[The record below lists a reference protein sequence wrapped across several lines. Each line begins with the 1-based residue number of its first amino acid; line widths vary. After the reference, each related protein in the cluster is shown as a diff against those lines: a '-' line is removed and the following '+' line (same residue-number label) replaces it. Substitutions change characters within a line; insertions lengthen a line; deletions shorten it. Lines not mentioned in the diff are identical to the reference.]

1 MKVLVSDKLSPA
13 GVEIL
18 ERAPGLSVDVN
29 TGLAP
34 EELKEII
41 GQYDG
46 LVIRSA
52 TKVTREIIE
61 AASRLKVVGR
71 AGIGVDNVDI
81 PEATKR
87 GIVVMNTPGGNTV
100 TTAEHAISMMCSL
113 ARHIPQADATMKQGK
128 WEKKLY
134 MGVELMGK
142 TLGVVGLGNIGSIV
156 ADRAQGLKMSVIAF
170 DPYLTQKAADKM
182 GIELVTLDELYER
195 ADFISIHVPRTDET
209 ANMLNMEA
217 FKKMKPGVRIINCAR
232 GGIVDEADLAEAL
245 NKGLVAGAAADVF
258 SSEPME
264 ADNPLLGVENVILTP
279 HLGAST
285 GEAQENVAIAV
296 AHQIADYLV
305 NGTITNAVNVP
316 SVSGDTLPKVQPYL
330 DLAEKLGSLV
340 AQVADFGPKTV
351 QIRYAGAVKDLP
363 LEPVTISVLKGLLEP
378 VLGVGAVNFVNA
390 SVLAEERGIEVTEV
404 KSSESENYSNLIEV
418 TLIANGDQMSVRG
431 FIFEGREP
439 RIIRIGDFSMEAI
452 PEGNVLILSNEDRP
466 GVIGNLGNTLGSH
479 GINIASMQIG
489 RDKPGGKALSFL
501 QIDDDPGEEVIE
513 ALTSLPHVM
522 SVTKVKF

>member
-29 TGLAP
+29 VGLKP
-34 EELKEII
+34 EELKKII
-41 GQYDG
+41 DQYDG

-52 TKVTREIIE
+52 TKVTEEIIG

-113 ARHIPQADATMKQGK
+113 ARQIPQADATMKQGK
-128 WEKKLY
+128 WEKKIF
-134 MGVELMGK
+134 MGVELLNK
-142 TLGVVGLGNIGSIV
+142 TLGIVGLGNIGTIV
-156 ADRAQGLKMSVIAF
+156 ADRAQGLKMNVIAY

-182 GIELVTLDELYER
+182 GIELVELDDLFKR
-195 ADFISIHVPRTDET
+195 SDFISVHVPKTDET
-209 ANMLNMEA
+209 QNILNLEA
-217 FKKMKPGVRIINCAR
+217 FKKMKPGVLLINCAR
-232 GGIVDEADLAEAL
+232 GGIVNEEDLAEAL
-245 NKGLVAGAAADVF
+245 QKGLVAGAAVDVF
-258 SSEPME
+258 SKEPIE
-264 ADNPLLGVENVILTP
+264 ADNPLIGVPNVILTP

-305 NGTITNAVNVP
+305 SGTITNAVNVP
-316 SVSGDTLPKVQPYL
+316 SVSGEILPKVQPYL
-330 DLAEKLGSLV
+330 ELAEKLGSLTS
-340 AQVADFGPKTV
+340 QLADFAPKTV
-351 QIRYAGAVKDLP
+351 QVRYAGSVTSLP
-363 LEPVTISVLKGLLEP
+363 LESITISVLKGVMEP

-390 SVLAEERGIEVTEV
+390 SVLAQERGLKVNEV
-404 KSSESENYSNLIEV
+404 KSSKVEDYSNLIEV
-418 TLIANGDQMSVRG
+418 TLSDNSKEMSAAG
-431 FIFEGREP
+431 FIFEERQG
-439 RIIRIGDFSMEAI
+439 RIIRIDRFSMEAT
-452 PEGNVLILSNEDRP
+452 PEGMVLVLLNEDRP

-479 GINIASMQIG
+479 NINIASMQIG
-489 RDKPGGKALSFL
+489 RDKPGGEALSFL
-501 QIDDDPGEEVIE
+501 QIDDEPSDEVLE
-513 ALTSLPHVM
+513 ALTGLPHIK